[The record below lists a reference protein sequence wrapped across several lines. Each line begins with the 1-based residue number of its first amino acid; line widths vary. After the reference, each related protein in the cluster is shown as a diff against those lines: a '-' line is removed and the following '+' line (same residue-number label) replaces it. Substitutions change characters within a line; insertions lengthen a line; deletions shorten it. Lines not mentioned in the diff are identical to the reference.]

1 MPVESLIQARQSE
14 YYDAIRDS
22 SAQGE
27 STPFIAFMLETILE
41 AVADFGS
48 SDHVTDHVTDQVAR
62 LLAQLGDGPK
72 SANELMAAL
81 GLSHRPTFRKNY
93 IHPTLSAGLV
103 EMTVPESPTA
113 RNQKY
118 RLTARGRAAAR

>member
-1 MPVESLIQARQSE
+1 MPVESLIHARQSE

-41 AVADFGS
+41 AVRDFGS
-48 SDHVTDHVTDQVAR
+48 SDHVTDQVAR
-62 LLAQLGDGPK
+62 LLAQLRDGPK

-93 IHPTLSAGLV
+93 IRPALSAGLV
-103 EMTVPESPTA
+103 EMTVPESPMA